1 METIC
6 SSSWESG
13 CMGWLRGAGVL
24 RIKEFKMFEG
34 FEGFEMFQGFQVFQ
48 GYRCFKGFPMVNTL
62 RSVAM
67 FEGLKGLKCFKG
79 FKCFKVTGVSRL
91 HNYSVMRGVAS
102 SYLLAMT
109 TTKEQACSL
118 FKI

>member
-48 GYRCFKGFPMVNTL
+48 GYRCFKVTQLQCHAGSCFVVPSRNDYD
-62 RSVAM
+62 
-67 FEGLKGLKCFKG
+67 EGTGLQF
-79 FKCFKVTGVSRL
+79 V
-91 HNYSVMRGVAS
+91 
-102 SYLLAMT
+102 
-109 TTKEQACSL
+109 
-118 FKI
+118 